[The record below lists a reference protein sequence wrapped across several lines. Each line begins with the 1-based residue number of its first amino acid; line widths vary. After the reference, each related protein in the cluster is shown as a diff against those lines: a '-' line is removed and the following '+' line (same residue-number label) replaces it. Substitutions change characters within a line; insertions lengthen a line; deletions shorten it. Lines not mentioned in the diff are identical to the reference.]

1 MSELHAKVVGMAVDG
16 MAPAD
21 IAMCLGLT
29 MSAVYQHLHKA
40 RRSGKDIPT
49 YHSATS
55 KGRNGD
61 HAYVS
66 QDTRERL
73 LSAAQ
78 ARGISTTL
86 LASKIVRV
94 AAETGLIDGIL
105 DDGVTSD
112 G

>member
-1 MSELHAKVVGMAVDG
+1 MSELHSHVVDLAMKGT
-16 MAPAD
+16 APPD
-21 IAMCLGLT
+21 ISMLLGLT
-29 MSAVYQHLHKA
+29 MTAVYQHLHKA
-40 RRSGKDIPT
+40 RSNGAAIPKFQR
-49 YHSATS
+49 ATS

-61 HAYVS
+61 HVYVA
-66 QDTRERL
+66 QDTRELL

-86 LASKIVRV
+86 LASKLVRV
-94 AAETGLIDGIL
+94 AAEARLIDSIL